1 METGA
6 AGRRVVVG
14 VDGSDGSR
22 HALDWAHDEA
32 ARRGVEL
39 HVVHAWSP
47 PAPVSEIAALVEP
60 VDAEVFEKAAHE
72 LLTEEVDR
80 LAPRPEGSPPIE
92 AVGRRGYAST
102 ILLEESKDADLL
114 VVGTRG
120 RGGFAGL
127 LLGSVSQQCAQHAE
141 RPVAVIPATAPM
153 PGTGDVVVGVD
164 GSEGS
169 WAALRWAVDEAGMLG
184 VRLCVVHAWWTP
196 FAVPPG
202 GIGIAPL
209 HPRDFREQSERLLHE
224 MVDGIVTRAASP
236 PSVVELL
243 SIEEPAAPALLH
255 RARGAGLLVVGS
267 RGRGGFAGLLLGS
280 VSQQCMHHATSA
292 VVIVPPQG

>member
-6 AGRRVVVG
+6 GRWRIVVG

-22 HALDWAHDEA
+22 HALDWARDEA
-32 ARRGVEL
+32 LLRGAEL

-72 LLTEEVDR
+72 LLTGEVDR
-80 LAPRPEGSPPIE
+80 LAARPEGSPPVE
-92 AVGRRGYAST
+92 AIGRRGYAST
-102 ILLEESKDADLL
+102 ILLEESKDANLL

-120 RGGFAGL
+120 RGGFTGL
-127 LLGSVSQQCAQHAE
+127 LLGSVSQQCAQHTE
-141 RPVAVIPATAPM
+141 LPLAVIPATAPT

-184 VRLCVVHAWWTP
+184 VLLSVVHAWWTP

-224 MVDGIVTRAASP
+224 MVDGTVTRAERP
-236 PSVVELL
+236 PPGVELL
-243 SIEEPAAPALLH
+243 SVEEPAAPALLH
-255 RARGAGLLVVGS
+255 RARGAGVLVVGS

-292 VVIVPPQG
+292 IVVVPHRG